1 MDEKKDYSKTVNL
14 PKTSFPMKADLARRE
29 PEILKTWKTA
39 ELYGRVRERSRSFTK
54 YILHDGPPY
63 ANGHIHAGHAL
74 NKVLKDIVVK
84 YKTMKGFNAVYVP
97 GWDCHGLPIEHQLF
111 KEMKKTKA
119 EVDKVSFRK
128 EARKYAARF
137 VGVQR
142 EEFERLGVFGDW
154 DKPYLTMNFSYQAA
168 IVDSFHRLY
177 KDGYI
182 YRGRKPIHWCAT
194 CETALAE
201 AELEYED
208 KTSPSIYVLFQ
219 VDEGAE
225 SSSEA
230 WRVLKKLRQ
239 NTKALPYV
247 LIWTTT
253 PWTLPAN
260 VAVAF
265 HPELTYLF
273 VVSGD
278 RILIFAESL
287 YDEIVGK
294 LKLEHPQVLERLKGK
309 AFEGL
314 KCRHPFIDRQS
325 VAILG
330 GFVSQVEG
338 TGVVHI
344 APGHGEEDYE
354 IGLRYKLP
362 VLSPVDERG
371 RFTPEFPLMTGLSV
385 FAANKKVTELLT
397 EKGQLPFEETV
408 HHSYPHCWRCK
419 KPVIFRATPQWFLKV
434 DHHNLRGKLMETVN
448 DGKKTVWIPEW
459 GKNRILGMLETRPDW
474 CLSRQRYWGV
484 PLTVFYCSSCEAVLF
499 DDKVAKEII
508 RLVEENGAD
517 IWFEKDA
524 RELLPQGMKCP
535 KCGSTSFK
543 KEEDIIDVWFDSGV
557 SHQAVLRKHPDLS
570 FPCDLYLEGSDQHRG
585 WFQTS
590 LITSVALEGRSPF
603 KTVLTHGFVVDG
615 EGKKMSKSAGNVVA
629 PQDVMSSHGADV
641 LRLWVSSCDYNF
653 DVRLSDEI
661 IKRLVEA
668 YRRFRNTFRYILG
681 NLYDF
686 RSKEDCVSFDK
697 MNSVDRW
704 ALGRCLLMVDEVTA
718 SYEDFRFHQIY
729 RLVQD
734 FCTVDMSSFY
744 LDILK
749 DRLYCS
755 RPSDPKRRSS
765 QTALYFILRNLV
777 KILAPLIPF
786 TAEEVW
792 RSYPIQPSFQS
803 VHEADWPKPHPD
815 MIDKD
820 AIRTWT
826 NIMRVRDRVNT
837 RIEAIRARGEIGSSL
852 ETKVGLSFGDE
863 VFYNELKKREHDL
876 RLAFIVS
883 GVSLDKKTAV
893 DPAYEEEALLLFSDK
908 EKKVAFEVRVERAD
922 GTKCERCWNYS
933 VSVGSN
939 PEHPTLCARC
949 VEAIS

>member
-1 MDEKKDYSKTVNL
+1 MEKRDYSKTVNL

-29 PEILKTWKTA
+29 PETLKAWKA
-39 ELYGRVRERSRSFTK
+39 AKLYERIRERSRSFAK

-128 EARKYAARF
+128 EARNYAKRF
-137 VGVQR
+137 VDVQR

-154 DKPYLTMNFSYQAA
+154 DKPYLTMDFSYQAV
-168 IVDSFHRLY
+168 IVDSFYRLY

-182 YRGRKPIHWCAT
+182 YRGRKPIHWCAA

-208 KTSPSIYVLFQ
+208 KISPSVYVLFQ

-225 SSSEA
+225 SASEA
-230 WRVLKKLRQ
+230 ARLIKKLRQ
-239 NTKALPYV
+239 NTKGMPYV

-273 VVSGD
+273 VASGD
-278 RILIFAESL
+278 RILVFAESL

-294 LKLEHPQVLERLKGK
+294 LKLEHPHVLGRLKGK

-314 KCRHPFIDRQS
+314 KCRHPFIERQS
-325 VAILG
+325 VAVLAD
-330 GFVSQVEG
+330 FVSQVEG
-338 TGVVHI
+338 TGIVHI

-371 RFTPEFPLMTGLSV
+371 RFTGEFPLMTGLSV

-434 DHHNLRGKLMETVN
+434 DHHNLRGKLMEVVN

-484 PLTVFYCSSCEAVLF
+484 PLTVFYCSACETVLF
-499 DDKVAKEII
+499 NDKVAQEII
-508 RLVEENGAD
+508 RLVEKDGAD
-517 IWFEKDA
+517 IWFEKDVK
-524 RELLPQGMKCP
+524 ELLAPGTKCS

-590 LITSVALEGRSPF
+590 LITSVALEGQSPF

-629 PQDVMSSHGADV
+629 PQDIMSSNGADV

-653 DVRLSDEI
+653 DIRLSGEI

-668 YRRFRNTFRYILG
+668 YRRFRNTFRYTLG

-686 RSKEDCVSFDK
+686 KPKEDCVGFDK
-697 MNSVDRW
+697 MDSVDRW
-704 ALGRCLLMVDEVTA
+704 ALGRSLLMVDEVTA

-734 FCTVDMSSFY
+734 FCAVDMSSFY
-744 LDILK
+744 LDVLK

-755 RPSDPKRRSS
+755 RPDDPKRRSS

-777 KILAPLIPF
+777 KVLAPLIPF

-792 RSYPIQPSFQS
+792 RSYPIQPGFQS
-803 VHEADWPKPHPD
+803 VHEADWPKGHPD
-815 MIDKD
+815 MIDED
-820 AIRTWT
+820 AIRAWS
-826 NIMRVRDRVNT
+826 NIIRVRDRVNV
-837 RIEAIRARGEIGSSL
+837 RIEAMRARGEIGSSL
-852 ETKVGLSFGDE
+852 ETKVSLSFSDE

-883 GVSLDKKTAV
+883 GVSLDKKRDL
-893 DPAYEEEALLLFSDK
+893 DPAYQEEVVLLFSDK
-908 EKKVAFEVRVERAD
+908 ERKVAFEVKVGRAD
-922 GTKCERCWNYS
+922 GAKCERCWNYS
-933 VSVGSN
+933 VSVGTH
-939 PEHPTLCARC
+939 PEHPALCTRC
-949 VEAIS
+949 VEALS